1 MRIIILSIIST
12 FLYINSMSAQGS
24 DTKQNG
30 LVVKLSATWC
40 PVCSG
45 AAWNSYNS
53 LLNNVKNNAF
63 YFTAHSSSTSRL
75 FSQTGSDIIRNFDQS
90 AYQPAFYL
98 NGLNKGSGGSVTE
111 REIKNTIEDDVTK
124 EPSALMKTVAKAT
137 GNTSIKAQV
146 TLTFPKLMT
155 GNYTIGLYLVEKVV
169 KEIQAGLDKAKN
181 DAQNSN
187 LQKFLNNLESRI
199 YAQISQNLA
208 TAMFANGGSSS
219 GTLNFEGNTMF
230 WTKDSS
236 NVYLTVTDT
245 IGTQT
250 SITIPL
256 GQFQF

>member
-1 MRIIILSIIST
+1 MKTLAQLTVVGIILFLICRCAEAAPLPDYT
-12 FLYINSMSAQGS
+12 FKSPSFNGQG
-24 DTKQNG
+24 
-30 LVVKLSATWC
+30 
-40 PVCSG
+40 
-45 AAWNSYNS
+45 Y
-53 LLNNVKNNAF
+53 
-63 YFTAHSSSTSRL
+63 SSHIL
-75 FSQTGSDIIRNFDQS
+75 
-90 AYQPAFYL
+90 
-98 NGLNKGSGGSVTE
+98 
-111 REIKNTIEDDVTK
+111 TIENQEHSRRDT
-124 EPSALMKTVAKAT
+124 
-137 GNTSIKAQV
+137 IK
-146 TLTFPKLMT
+146 
-155 GNYTIGLYLVEKVV
+155 